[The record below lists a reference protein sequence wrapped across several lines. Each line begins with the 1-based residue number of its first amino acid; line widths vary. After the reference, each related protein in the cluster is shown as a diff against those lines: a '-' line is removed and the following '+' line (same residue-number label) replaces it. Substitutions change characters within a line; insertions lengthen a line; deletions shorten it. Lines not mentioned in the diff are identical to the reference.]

1 MTSPQLPSQPISSPY
16 ALLANGANG
25 ATSGLAEFASWTKDD
40 WDAFLSGKWVPHFDG
55 IGGPLA
61 AAWEWINAITSAFQG
76 DFGPLEDLLGEVIE
90 GFVAGF
96 TDLKAAFEGTYT
108 GTDSVLLGIQSF
120 VSGKW
125 LGLGNAQTMLQ
136 QIADILNGLIV
147 TPINTAVQGVK
158 DWFAGLLGWRTD
170 TDTAVIGTKTAIT
183 AGHAGTSGGDPAV
196 NAVIADYQNRITALE
211 NGGTMFLLTSSQTLD
226 LSAYST
232 FKVYLFGAG
241 KNGSVASGYDASPG
255 GAGGNFRF
263 RVFSKAQL
271 VGYGVDMSAV
281 QVVVGA
287 GNSAAGNPTRFGN
300 SGASWALDTGTASD
314 DSYAIDSDGL
324 FRDVT
329 AKTPPG
335 NGGSGGAGAR
345 KTDQGS
351 FAGASPGGT
360 THLATGGAAG
370 QAYGEAGQPGANAD
384 LSSGREFAG
393 GAGGGGGNGGAM
405 GNVFNNV
412 YISAGGNGGNG
423 GNGGFPGAGG
433 GGTGGGGRGTSTGT
447 AGQIPGAGAP
457 GVAIV
462 VAS

>member
-1 MTSPQLPSQPISSPY
+1 MTSPQLPAQPISSPY

-170 TDTAVIGTKTAIT
+170 TDTAVIGTKTAI
-183 AGHAGTSGGDPAV
+183 
-196 NAVIADYQNRITALE
+196 ADCQDRITALE
-211 NGGTMFLLTSSQTLD
+211 NGGTMFLLTSSQTLN
-226 LSAYST
+226 LSAYAN

-241 KNGSVASGYDASPG
+241 KNGAVASGYDSGAG

-271 VGYGVDMSAV
+271 VGYGVDISAV

-287 GNSAAGNPTRFGN
+287 GNSVAGNPTRFGN
-300 SGASWALDTGTASD
+300 YGSSWALDTGTAAN

-324 FRDVT
+324 FRDIT

-335 NGGSGGAGAR
+335 NGGGGGAGGR
-345 KTDQGS
+345 KADQGS

-393 GAGGGGGNGGAM
+393 GAGGGGGNGGEM
-405 GNVFNNV
+405 GTVVSNTYF
-412 YISAGGNGGNG
+412 SAGKNGGNG

-447 AGQIPGAGAP
+447 PGQIPGAGAP